1 VQETAKQI
9 ASMHAALAILA
20 DAGPSGGWVRC
31 RKPKRPVRTMP
42 VVVLGVESQDPLK
55 VSPPSNQEPVQAF
68 FAHVLQGLLP
78 YRCNSA
84 R

>member
-1 VQETAKQI
+1 VQETAEQI

-42 VVVLGVESQDPLK
+42 IP
-55 VSPPSNQEPVQAF
+55 VS
-68 FAHVLQGLLP
+68 
-78 YRCNSA
+78 R
-84 R
+84 